1 MIYDKSINV
10 NRLKDMKLIL
20 MRTPNEKLGFI
31 KHEWI
36 ENIHISWRDK
46 QELTLSIP
54 SMIEENGK
62 LIKNHMYDKFYDKT
76 QLIKC
81 INPNI
86 MFRINSV
93 KTIDEYTLNTKISK
107 KEITAYS
114 LEVETMTSLF
124 LDDEELTYC
133 LYKPEGSNNRR
144 NGILN
149 KWL

>member
-54 SMIEENGK
+54 SISLMAFISLCTSFLTKGSPPVILTL
-62 LIKNHMYDKFYDKT
+62 LIPIFANCLHN
-76 QLIKC
+76 LI
-81 INPNI
+81 
-86 MFRINSV
+86 
-93 KTIDEYTLNTKISK
+93 IS
-107 KEITAYS
+107 S
-114 LEVETMTSLF
+114 
-124 LDDEELTYC
+124 
-133 LYKPEGSNNRR
+133 
-144 NGILN
+144 
-149 KWL
+149 